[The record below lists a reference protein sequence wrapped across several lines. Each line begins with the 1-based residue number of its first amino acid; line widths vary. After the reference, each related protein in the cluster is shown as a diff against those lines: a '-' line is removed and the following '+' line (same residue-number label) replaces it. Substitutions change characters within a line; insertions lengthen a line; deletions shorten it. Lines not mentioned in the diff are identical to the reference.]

1 MHAGERWRLVV
12 LRSTLGEGDQ
22 CPTAEEVRH
31 VPSLPQLGLQAGA
44 AGWKAGHEAIRSGA
58 LDIVGLDDSER
69 ATVMAT
75 YSAREAGSYMRTVVE
90 EYGLT
95 QAQGV
100 RLWWIF
106 MGTFRKGALDQ
117 ALDAGALYRPSE
129 RVE

>member
-1 MHAGERWRLVV
+1 M
-12 LRSTLGEGDQ
+12 
-22 CPTAEEVRH
+22 
-31 VPSLPQLGLQAGA
+31 PSLSQLGLQAGT

-58 LDIVGLDDSER
+58 LDIAGLDDGER
-69 ATVMAT
+69 DMTVAA
-75 YSAREAGSYMRTVVE
+75 YAARDAGRYMRMVVE

-95 QAQGV
+95 EAQGV

-106 MGTFRKGALDQ
+106 MGTFKRGALDQ